1 MWMFL
6 GWRNQMMAL
15 LDKPEGR
22 ALNGIMFSLA
32 REYPQALC
40 YSFKISSSSFNFD
53 TSTEEGRS
61 NKAAVEEMTAM
72 LEMRAVDDFVA
83 ALEQLTS
90 PELLWKVMHS
100 FLHYF
105 VTAHLQIH

>member
-22 ALNGIMFSLA
+22 ALHGIMFSLA

-100 FLHYF
+100 FLHYD

>member
-22 ALNGIMFSLA
+22 ALHGIMFSLA

-40 YSFKISSSSFNFD
+40 YSFKISSSGFNFD

-100 FLHYF
+100 FFHYF
-105 VTAHLQIH
+105 VTAHLQIQ